1 MKKKKAQLIGWK
13 RVYSH
18 VTRMQITNSA
28 RAAKIS
34 SVATFCD
41 KFFMKIIYK

>member
-1 MKKKKAQLIGWK
+1 MKKIGWK

-34 SVATFCD
+34 SIATFCD
-41 KFFMKIIYK
+41 EFFMKII